1 MHKERRLPY
10 DSDLTDAEWDLVGPL
25 LPPHPPLGNDPRV
38 SKREILNAI
47 FYVNKHGCTWRGMPH
62 DLPKWQTVYGYFRLW
77 TKTGVW
83 ERINAVLRDAVRVAE
98 GKASAPTAAIIDSQ
112 SVKTTEKGESMGMMR
127 AKRSMVASAISWSIH

>member
-1 MHKERRLPY
+1 MHKQRRLPY

-25 LPPHPPLGNDPRV
+25 LPPHPPRGNDPHV

-112 SVKTTEKGESMGMMR
+112 SVKTTEKGGSMGMMR
-127 AKRSMVASAISWSIH
+127 AKRSMVANAISWSIH